1 MCIKV
6 VTASR
11 SNNSNIFKDCFQKV
25 SKAGLNPLLWYGTL
39 HVAKQAWNDLPA
51 EFNAAWRHRAQRTKE
66 IGIRGKSLK
75 VWLQLLLTACSI
87 NRCRALKTK
96 GLPRIL
102 FIHKFELC
110 FMNIKKI
117 TVRSYLISY
126 KYLPSW
132 RNVPSSSIFIGLA
145 RRRSCG
151 ESDCRSHH
159 SVNTKMCNAHLP
171 TSRNVNRQSFA
182 T

>member
-1 MCIKV
+1 MCIDCNRLNEGIWLAILPRPGQPLSASMCYAIPHECSNPGANSYRCKKCALKLSELHV
-6 VTASR
+6 PVTLMHASYE
-11 SNNSNIFKDCFQKV
+11 FKDCFQKV

-39 HVAKQAWNDLPA
+39 YVAKQAWDDLPA

-102 FIHKFELC
+102 FISSTSLNFALWTS
-110 FMNIKKI
+110 KK
-117 TVRSYLISY
+117 SL
-126 KYLPSW
+126 W
-132 RNVPSSSIFIGLA
+132 GL
-145 RRRSCG
+145 
-151 ESDCRSHH
+151 
-159 SVNTKMCNAHLP
+159 T
-171 TSRNVNRQSFA
+171 
-182 T
+182 